1 VSLSYEYSAIGV
13 FALSNGG
20 SIQLKEEMPLSYELL
35 ALVFIKIKER
45 NTTGKIRDFTFK
57 LLAPL
62 LIRIETDQYHLK
74 PDPVVQSEWPGE
86 PD

>member
-1 VSLSYEYSAIGV
+1 M
-13 FALSNGG
+13 SNWGWVL
-20 SIQLKEEMPLSYELL
+20 LKEEKPLSYELL
-35 ALVFIKIKER
+35 ALVFLNISER

-62 LIRIETDQYHLK
+62 LIRIETRVKL
-74 PDPVVQSEWPGE
+74 PSLTSGMPPSEWLGE

>member
-35 ALVFIKIKER
+35 ALVFIKIKAR

-62 LIRIETDQYHLK
+62 LLRIETLR
-74 PDPVVQSEWPGE
+74 E
-86 PD
+86 